1 MPILLVLSVVLRFVI
16 LPWSPPKVVYE
27 GLPGEGALAVM
38 VIPGLWQ
45 YRMGVRGL
53 GAITPVME
61 REVHMPS
68 HRSARHGVRETDV
81 GFVWMV
87 RLTAG
92 SVESLDLEQN
102 ELRILLT
109 LLPSKGMV
117 RNHLPQDVRTPLRF
131 LKGVIGLTHHRIV
144 VKDFV
149 TVNASLGAMETRT
162 EVIHAGSS

>member
-1 MPILLVLSVVLRFVI
+1 M
-16 LPWSPPKVVYE
+16 
-27 GLPGEGALAVM
+27 LAVM

-45 YRMGVRGL
+45 YRMSVRGL
-53 GAITPVME
+53 GAITPAVE

-68 HRSARHGVRETDV
+68 RRSARHGVREADV

-92 SVESLDLEQN
+92 PVESLDLEQN
-102 ELRILLT
+102 DLRILLT
-109 LLPSKGMV
+109 PLPSKGMV

-131 LKGVIGLTHHRIV
+131 LEGVTGLTHDRFV